1 MRRVMPSNITL
12 TVMAWSRPALCVVE
26 AIFAMFPG
34 RLLKE
39 KDVRIPVY
47 SRRTRSA
54 KDEDDEEKGR
64 MTTAD
69 GGALHMVAGGG
80 DEDVN
85 AVIGGRDKQSAVTR
99 GSSPVVKSA
108 TGALRN
114 KLCWAIIERVA

>member
-1 MRRVMPSNITL
+1 
-12 TVMAWSRPALCVVE
+12 
-26 AIFAMFPG
+26 MFPG

-69 GGALHMVAGGG
+69 GGALHMVAWGG

>member
-12 TVMAWSRPALCVVE
+12 TVMAWSRPALCAVE
-26 AIFAMFPG
+26 VILAMFPG

-39 KDVRIPVY
+39 EDVRISVY
-47 SRRTRSA
+47 SRCTRST

-69 GGALHMVAGGG
+69 GGALHMVAWGG

-85 AVIGGRDKQSAVTR
+85 AVIGGRDNLAIGGDKMVVTR
-99 GSSPVVKSA
+99 RENRQQ
-108 TGALRN
+108 TL
-114 KLCWAIIERVA
+114 